1 MTDELKHKFQQ
12 LVADPP
18 PPTGVPSDAVFTRI
32 RTVRRRRTAAVAV
45 LATAATVA
53 VVAAA
58 AVSATG
64 LSSAPPVAGTPGA
77 PHTVVTGPPTTL
89 PTGAPPATTPTS
101 TATHSTSKPPATVP
115 ADSATT
121 VPADPATTIPTDRP
135 TTPPPSTTTNN
146 PPAAKPVNGD
156 VTVDPQI
163 TGRNLTLR
171 ITFKG
176 TILVPRGVPDNA
188 YIVGNYRDNW
198 LGDNYTYG
206 DNHTGSG
213 SDAGGVTCNNST
225 KRVTGS
231 YTQTLQNIN
240 TYEKPGTYT
249 IHFET
254 AYCGPNGAVR
264 LTRTATVTVK

>member
-1 MTDELKHKFQQ
+1 MTDELKYKFQQ

-18 PPTGVPSDAVFTRI
+18 PPTGVPSDAVVTRI
-32 RTVRRRRTAAVAV
+32 RTVRRRRTAGVAV
-45 LATAATVA
+45 LAAAAAVA
-53 VVAAA
+53 VVAVA

-77 PHTVVTGPPTTL
+77 PHTVVTGPPTTP
-89 PTGAPPATTPTS
+89 PTSAPPTTTPTS
-101 TATHSTSKPPATVP
+101 TATKTTGKPSTTA
-115 ADSATT
+115 
-121 VPADPATTIPTDRP
+121 PTDP
-135 TTPPPSTTTNN
+135 VTTAPTNPATTPPPSSTTNK
-146 PPAAKPVNGD
+146 PPAAKPVNGN

-171 ITFKG
+171 ITFSGK
-176 TILVPRGVPDNA
+176 ILVPRGVPDNA
-188 YIVGNYRDNW
+188 YIVGSNFRDYW
-198 LGDNYTYG
+198 LGESSTYG
-206 DNHTGSG
+206 DNHPAGG
-213 SDAGGVTCNNST
+213 SDAGSVTCNNST
-225 KRVTGS
+225 KRVIGS

-254 AYCGPNGAVR
+254 AYCGPTGRVQ

>member
-1 MTDELKHKFQQ
+1 
-12 LVADPP
+12 VA
-18 PPTGVPSDAVFTRI
+18 T
-32 RTVRRRRTAAVAV
+32 
-45 LATAATVA
+45 
-53 VVAAA
+53 
-58 AVSATG
+58 
-64 LSSAPPVAGTPGA
+64 
-77 PHTVVTGPPTTL
+77 
-89 PTGAPPATTPTS
+89 
-101 TATHSTSKPPATVP
+101 
-115 ADSATT
+115 
-121 VPADPATTIPTDRP
+121 
-135 TTPPPSTTTNN
+135 
-146 PPAAKPVNGD
+146 PVNGNI
-156 VTVDPQI
+156 TVDPQI

-171 ITFKG
+171 ITFSG

-188 YIVGNYRDNW
+188 YVNGSYRDFW

-249 IHFET
+249 IHYET
-254 AYCGPNGAVR
+254 AYCGPKGPVK

>member
-89 PTGAPPATTPTS
+89 PTSAPPATPTS

>member
-89 PTGAPPATTPTS
+89 PTSAPPATPTS
-101 TATHSTSKPPATVP
+101 TATHSTSKPPA
-115 ADSATT
+115 T

-249 IHFET
+249 IHFAT